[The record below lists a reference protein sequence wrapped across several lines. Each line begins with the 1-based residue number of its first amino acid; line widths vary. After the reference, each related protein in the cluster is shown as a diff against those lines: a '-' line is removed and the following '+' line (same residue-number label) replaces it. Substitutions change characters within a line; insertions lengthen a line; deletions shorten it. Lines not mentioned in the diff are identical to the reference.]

1 MEENDLMV
9 TLKSLEGNNFQSETA
24 LFDSLSEVGI
34 QLHKGYRSGGR
45 NKELA
50 RKEADRYVEYKHRCE
65 IDPAYK
71 NTRAVTIVGIRDP
84 PKPRVDQRGKRG
96 RFYDSLTPLII
107 KTAMDAQFQ
116 GTKAELFDLWGVYD
130 PYRKNQI
137 ETGQFNP
144 KNGYSF
150 NPWQITKN
158 LQPGQ
163 AKYHSVISYKENN
176 SLETALK
183 SISKEGIIEWKPCIM
198 YVPIIKTTEF
208 VDSIDRL
215 KSWKEYI
222 DDCDKR
228 LDMVTHLAEQENC
241 VLSPDLFQK
250 GLYVS
255 RELYDWWSELYY
267 GSNGKEL
274 PNECA
279 TEVQVQMYENYQE
292 YIQQLTVS
300 EVSGSVGSEEL
311 CPAENIPERYKF
323 FTDFIYRRKFNDLDK
338 IWKPQLLGWEQVR
351 KELFFKL
358 IDEERSL
365 KYFECYSSEMA
376 FELGCEY
383 ILYMDE
389 HIEKERVY
397 YPKNFTSDY
406 EGNGILSA
414 KGSSKL
420 FPLSTSRSAVQLHQK
435 LKELFHL

>member
-1 MEENDLMV
+1 MEENDLLLN
-9 TLKSLEGNNFQSETA
+9 LKSLEGNNYNSETA
-24 LFDSLSEVGI
+24 LFDALNNVGVSLP
-34 QLHKGYRSGGR
+34 KGYKSGGR
-45 NKELA
+45 NKKLA
-50 RKEADRYVEYKHRCE
+50 QKEADRYVEYKHRCE

-71 NTRAVTIVGIRDP
+71 NTRAVTITNIRDP
-84 PKPRVDQRGKRG
+84 PKPKEDQRGTRG
-96 RFYDSLTPLII
+96 RYADYLKPLITF
-107 KTAMDAQFQ
+107 TAMDGQFQ
-116 GTKAELFDLWGVYD
+116 GTRAELFDLWGVYD
-130 PYRKNQI
+130 PYREEQI
-137 ETGQFNP
+137 KAGLFKP
-144 KNGYSF
+144 KKGYTFS
-150 NPWQITKN
+150 PWQIAKTTP
-158 LQPGQ
+158 PGA
-163 AKYHSVISYKENN
+163 AKYYQVIKFIERN
-176 SLETALK
+176 SLESALDFLSKK
-183 SISKEGIIEWKPCIM
+183 SIIEWKPCIM
-198 YVPIIKTTEF
+198 YVPIIKTTDF
-208 VDSIDRL
+208 VDSVDRL

-255 RELYDWWSELYY
+255 RELYDWWNQVYY
-267 GSNGKEL
+267 ISNGKEL

-279 TEVQVQMYENYQE
+279 TEVQVQMYDNYKS

-300 EVSGSVGSEEL
+300 EIAGSEGL
-311 CPAENIPERYKF
+311 CPVENIPERYKF
-323 FTDFIYRRKFNDLDK
+323 FTDFNYRRKFNDLDK

-414 KGSSKL
+414 EGSSKL